1 MSAPSA
7 RQPRHDATV
16 SAVGGAMGWSVVTRL
31 LQFALSL
38 IGSII
43 VVRSLGADRY
53 GLLTVLRTALAFVTA
68 ICGLGLGQALLRYM
82 PAVRARGDR
91 ELAGRLLRL
100 VVVPQFVAWGVAIVL
115 AGLLSGWV
123 AQISFP
129 LAAQLF
135 LLGTVLAGAELAY
148 LATSGLTT
156 VFYDS
161 RSLSLV
167 TLGGALTYLALAV
180 LALQAGFGVGGVL
193 VATAAG
199 QLLMAVLLGIR
210 VRGHL
215 ARLQPRESAAGA
227 GPPHGEGTPGPSIEV
242 DLAGRGRL
250 LKYALPF
257 AAIAVMNLLTW
268 RQSESILLAHFRTLR
283 EAAFWDLAYRM
294 PQMILEFVPGA
305 IWPLLMAG
313 FSEILSK
320 DRETLRRAIEVY
332 YKILFLLITP
342 IAVAGAAVG
351 DRAIVAF
358 YGEEMAPA
366 GPYCQLLFLVFSLS
380 FFSTPMTMAFYLL
393 ERPWYSFWQ
402 YLGGSIVLVGLD
414 LLLIP
419 RLGLTGALIPMAV
432 VIVASPFVN
441 AWLLTRLGMK
451 PPIPWA
457 FLSRVFLAA
466 VPLMLLYPA
475 RMIVSGKVPVALAA
489 LAAGL
494 LYLLGLKAFRVL
506 GEEEGELLIRV
517 RNPIASRLAAW
528 LRPAGGAG
536 Q

>member
-1 MSAPSA
+1 
-7 RQPRHDATV
+7 
-16 SAVGGAMGWSVVTRL
+16 MGWSVVTRL

-38 IGSII
+38 VGSII
-43 VVRSLGADRY
+43 VVRGLGADRY

-68 ICGLGLGQALLRYM
+68 ICGLGLGQAVLRYM

-91 ELAGRLLRL
+91 ALARQLLRL
-100 VVVPQFVAWGVAIVL
+100 VVLPQLCAWGLAILL
-115 AGLLSGWV
+115 AYLLSGWV
-123 AQISFP
+123 AQASFP

-135 LLGTVLAGAELAY
+135 LLGTVLAGAELAF

-161 RSLSLV
+161 RGLSMV

-180 LALQAGFGVGGVL
+180 LALQFGFGVGGVL

-199 QLLMAVLLGIR
+199 QLLMAVLLGLR
-210 VRGHL
+210 VSRHIE
-215 ARLQPRESAAGA
+215 RLEPPPPVGSA
-227 GPPHGEGTPGPSIEV
+227 GPGLEAPLGVAPGILTGVAPGELT
-242 DLAGRGRL
+242 DRAKL
-250 LKYALPF
+250 LRYALPF
-257 AAIAVMNLLTW
+257 AAIGVMNLLTW

-283 EAAFWDLAYRM
+283 EAAYWDLAYRM

-313 FSEILSK
+313 FSELYTR

-332 YKILFLLITP
+332 YKILFLLVIP

-366 GPYCQLLFLVFSLS
+366 GPYCQLLFLVFSMS

-402 YLGGSIVLVGLD
+402 YLANSIVLVGLD

-419 RLGLTGALIPMAV
+419 RYGLTGALIPMAV
-432 VIVASPFVN
+432 VIFASPFVN
-441 AWLLTRLGMK
+441 RWLLVRLGLR

-457 FLSRVFLAA
+457 FLSRVSLAA

-489 LAAGL
+489 LGAGL
-494 LYLLGLKAFRVL
+494 LYLVGLRVFRVI
-506 GEEEGELLIRV
+506 GEEEGELLNRI
-517 RNPIASRLAAW
+517 RNPLASRLAAW

-536 Q
+536 R

>member
-1 MSAPSA
+1 
-7 RQPRHDATV
+7 
-16 SAVGGAMGWSVVTRL
+16 MGWSIVTRL

-43 VVRSLGADRY
+43 VVRGLGADRY
-53 GLLTVLRTALAFVTA
+53 GLLTVIRTALAFVTA
-68 ICGLGLGQALLRYM
+68 LCGLGLGQAVLRYM
-82 PAVRARGDR
+82 PSVRARGDR
-91 ELAGRLLRL
+91 ALAGSLLRL
-100 VVVPQFVAWGVAIVL
+100 VLLPQIAAWLLAIAVAWLV
-115 AGLLSGWV
+115 SDWV
-123 AQISFP
+123 AAKSFP
-129 LAAQLF
+129 LTAQLF

-148 LATSGLTT
+148 LATSGMAT

-161 RSLSLV
+161 RTLSLV
-167 TLGGALTYLALAV
+167 TLGGAVTYLALAV
-180 LALQAGFGVGGVL
+180 LALQAGYGVGGVL

-199 QLLMAVLLGIR
+199 HLLMAILLGLR
-210 VRGHL
+210 VRLHL
-215 ARLQPRESAAGA
+215 KRLQPAPEGGEEATDAAVPRAAMPVTSAIPNAR
-227 GPPHGEGTPGPSIEV
+227 I
-242 DLAGRGRL
+242 L
-250 LKYALPF
+250 LGYALPF

-268 RQSESILLAHFRTLR
+268 RQSESIFLAHFRSLR
-283 EAAFWDLAYRM
+283 EAAYWDLAYRM

-313 FSEILSK
+313 FSELYSR

-332 YKILFLLITP
+332 YKILFLLIIP

-366 GPYCQLLFLVFSLS
+366 GPYCQLLFLVFSVS

-402 YLGGSIVLVGLD
+402 YLASSIVLVGLD

-419 RLGLTGALIPMAV
+419 RYGLTGALIPMAV
-432 VIVASPFVN
+432 VILASPFVN
-441 AWLLTRLGMK
+441 RLLLIRLGLP
-451 PPIPWA
+451 PPIPWR
-457 FLSRVFLAA
+457 FLSRVCLAA

-475 RMIVSGKVPVALAA
+475 RLIVSGKVPVALAA

-494 LYLLGLKAFRVL
+494 LYLVGLKLFRVL
-506 GEEEGELLIRV
+506 GEEEEELLIRT
-517 RNPIASRLAAW
+517 RNPIATRLVSW
-528 LRPAGGAG
+528 LRVERRPAP
-536 Q
+536 

>member
-1 MSAPSA
+1 
-7 RQPRHDATV
+7 
-16 SAVGGAMGWSVVTRL
+16 
-31 LQFALSL
+31 
-38 IGSII
+38 
-43 VVRSLGADRY
+43 
-53 GLLTVLRTALAFVTA
+53 
-68 ICGLGLGQALLRYM
+68 M
-82 PAVRARGDR
+82 PVVRARGDR
-91 ELAGRLLRL
+91 LLAHRLLRL
-100 VVVPQFVAWGVAIVL
+100 VIVPQLVAWIVAILL
-115 AGLLSGWV
+115 AALLSDRV
-123 AQISFP
+123 AQLSFP

-135 LLGTVLAGAELAY
+135 LLGTVLAGAELAFT
-148 LATSGLTT
+148 ATSGLTT

-161 RSLSLV
+161 RTLSLV
-167 TLGGALTYLALAV
+167 TLGGAVTYLALAV

-199 QLLMAVLLGIR
+199 QLLMAVLLGLR
-210 VRGHL
+210 VSRHIE
-215 ARLQPRESAAGA
+215 RLEPAAQSEPSGDSGGA
-227 GPPHGEGTPGPSIEV
+227 TTPVELT
-242 DLAGRGRL
+242 DRRRL
-250 LKYALPF
+250 LRYALPF
-257 AAIAVMNLLTW
+257 AAIAVMNLVTW
-268 RQSESILLAHFRTLR
+268 RQSESLLLAHFRTLR

-313 FSEILSK
+313 FSELYSK

-332 YKILFLLITP
+332 YKILFLLVIP

-358 YGEEMAPA
+358 YGDEMAPA
-366 GPYCQLLFLVFSLS
+366 GPYCQILFLVFSMS

-402 YLGGSIVLVGLD
+402 YLASSIVLVGLD
-414 LLLIP
+414 FLLIP

-432 VIVASPFVN
+432 VIMASPFVN
-441 AWLLTRLGMK
+441 RWLLLRLGLK

-457 FLSRVFLAA
+457 FLARVCLAA

-494 LYLLGLKAFRVL
+494 LYLVGLKVFRVL
-506 GEEEGELLIRV
+506 GDEEGELLIRI

-528 LRPAGGAG
+528 LRPGAG
-536 Q
+536 AAP